1 MTQFQSTVLSSYD
14 LHIRTTLLYLV
25 MKFKIVRYQA
35 SWDDGDGNSD
45 ADADKVVMLM
55 LVMVVTLMMLAMVMM
70 ARTVFQILKRK
81 KVQWKQFTLRW

>member
-45 ADADKVVMLM
+45 ADADEMVMLI
-55 LVMVVTLMMLAMVMM
+55 T
-70 ARTVFQILKRK
+70 
-81 KVQWKQFTLRW
+81 W